1 MAGVGRLRVCL
12 AAGYPANVRCSPPA
26 AAHAPLRKA
35 KEPVISRL
43 NLASDPYRNRALPWT
58 LAVAVSAVSLVA
70 LVVILGRYSEARAQ
84 ADVSD
89 RQVQAMRAEQKE
101 LDRQAE
107 SIRQNIPEEQRPPLE
122 AARALVSR
130 KGFSWSQLFSDL
142 EGFLPR
148 DVMVSRINVR
158 EVAQVGDQT
167 RADLDLTVIGRA
179 PTDVTGMIDEM
190 NRSGTFS
197 AVPVSESHKTGRGE
211 SGYEWLLR
219 VSYVQRARRGGKAA
233 PADAASAAARTN
245 ETSRDAGGR
254 E

>member
-1 MAGVGRLRVCL
+1 M
-12 AAGYPANVRCSPPA
+12 
-26 AAHAPLRKA
+26 
-35 KEPVISRL
+35 ISRL
-43 NLASDPYRNRALPWT
+43 NLASDPFRNRALPWT

-70 LVVILGRYSEARAQ
+70 LVIILGRYSEVRAQ
-84 ADVSD
+84 ADVTD
-89 RQVQAMRAEQKE
+89 REVQAMRTQQKE

-107 SIRQNIPEEQRPPLE
+107 SIRQGIPEEQRQPLE

-142 EGFLPR
+142 EGFLPT
-148 DVMVSRINVR
+148 DVKVSRINVR

-167 RADLDLTVIGRA
+167 RADLDLTVVGRA
-179 PTDVTGMIDEM
+179 PGDVTGMVNEM

-197 AVPVSESHKTGRGE
+197 AIPISESQKSGRGE

-219 VSYVQRARRGGKAA
+219 VSYVQRARRGGR
-233 PADAASAAARTN
+233 DARASDESASARAN

>member
-1 MAGVGRLRVCL
+1 M
-12 AAGYPANVRCSPPA
+12 
-26 AAHAPLRKA
+26 
-35 KEPVISRL
+35 ISRL
-43 NLASDPYRNRALPWT
+43 NLASDPFRNRALPWT
-58 LAVAVSAVSLVA
+58 VAAAVSAASLVA
-70 LVVILGRYSEARAQ
+70 LVLVLGSYNKVRAEADLSEK
-84 ADVSD
+84 
-89 RQVQAMRAEQKE
+89 QVQTMRDQQKE

-107 SIRQNIPEEQRPPLE
+107 SIRQNIPAEQRQPLE

-142 EGFLPR
+142 EGFMPGNVR
-148 DVMVSRINVR
+148 VARINVR

-167 RADLDLTVIGRA
+167 RADLDLTVVGRA

-197 AVPVSESHKTGRGE
+197 ALPVTENQKSGRGE

-219 VSYVQRARRGGKAA
+219 VSYVQRARRGGRGEPAA
-233 PADAASAAARTN
+233 DPAAAARAN
-245 ETSRDAGGR
+245 DTSKDAGGR

>member
-1 MAGVGRLRVCL
+1 
-12 AAGYPANVRCSPPA
+12 
-26 AAHAPLRKA
+26 
-35 KEPVISRL
+35 VISRL
-43 NLASDPYRNRALPWT
+43 NLASDPFRNRALPWT

-70 LVVILGRYSEARAQ
+70 LVLVLARYNEARAQ
-84 ADVSD
+84 ADISD
-89 RQVQAMRAEQKE
+89 REVQAMRAQQKE

-107 SIRQNIPEEQRPPLE
+107 SIRQNIPPEQRQPLE

-142 EGFLPR
+142 EGFMPANVR
-148 DVMVSRINVR
+148 VARINVR

-167 RADLDLTVIGRA
+167 RTDLDLTVVGRA
-179 PTDVTGMIDEM
+179 PTDVTGMLDEM

-197 AVPVSESHKTGRGE
+197 AVPVTENQKSGRGE

-219 VSYVQRARRGGKAA
+219 VSYVQRARRGGKGA
-233 PADAASAAARTN
+233 PADAAARAGDA
-245 ETSRDAGGR
+245 SVDAGGR